1 MDCKYKQRTLAEDIR
16 LMLADYQS
24 RLDNVA
30 REALQNAADP
40 GAQRGCHIHGI
51 PQVAIG
57 KIVREK
63 KISLA
68 ADAT

>member
-1 MDCKYKQRTLAEDIR
+1 
-16 LMLADYQS
+16 MLADYQS